1 MRKIIRK
8 STRAVVKG
16 ALTAGAVVGWTGV
29 VGMLY
34 INMLRMP
41 HTENNDFYL

>member
-8 STRAVVKG
+8 SARVAVKS
-16 ALTAGAVVGWTGV
+16 ALTAAAVVGWTGV
-29 VGMLY
+29 VGILY

-41 HTENNDFYL
+41 HTEYNDFYL

>member
-1 MRKIIRK
+1 MRRIIRK
-8 STRAVVKG
+8 SAKAAVKS
-16 ALTAGAVVGWTGV
+16 ALTAAAVVGWTGV

>member
-8 STRAVVKG
+8 SAKAAVKS
-16 ALTAGAVVGWTGV
+16 ALTAGAVVAWTGV

-34 INMLRMP
+34 INKLRMP

>member
-8 STRAVVKG
+8 SARVAVKS
-16 ALTAGAVVGWTGV
+16 ALTAAAVVAWTSV

-34 INMLRMP
+34 INMLRKP
-41 HTENNDFYL
+41 HIENNDFYL